1 MKGVWW
7 MLRFDARLRVDTIA
21 PDEYFPAANAHATWQ
36 RREPFFKLSGRVP
49 WEPERVQMELRQF
62 TDRHLNRDLAALYRW
77 VGAAKPRLPDGRQR
91 IFTTCGSRSL
101 TLDDHREPLA

>member
-49 WEPERVQMELRQF
+49 WEPERVQVELRQF

-77 VGAAKPRLPDGRQR
+77 GQQNRGCRMGGNA
-91 IFTTCGSRSL
+91 FSRRVVRGVSL
-101 TLDDHREPLA
+101 